1 MARLRVT
8 NEWPA
13 RLTVALAGVGLLI
26 ALVGAVQGASDAA
39 YDAAIAVVL
48 VPVFVALVVLVEPS
62 ITVTAGLGLSMFSGN
77 WDQLGIP
84 IAADRAL
91 LFAGVLGIALRAVD
105 DPQYRPRFRPVHA
118 VLIAA
123 GLYALGSAMFAGT
136 LNEHFAVFSLL
147 LYRLD

>member
-62 ITVTAGLGLSMFSGN
+62 TRRVVQIV
-77 WDQLGIP
+77 
-84 IAADRAL
+84 
-91 LFAGVLGIALRAVD
+91 
-105 DPQYRPRFRPVHA
+105 
-118 VLIAA
+118 
-123 GLYALGSAMFAGT
+123 
-136 LNEHFAVFSLL
+136 E
-147 LYRLD
+147 